1 MTTGKAK
8 IGRPSGNS
16 DTRARL
22 IEAARTLFQ
31 ERGYDATSVRAIAG
45 AAGVD
50 AAMINHYFGGKEGL
64 FQEAMDLPVS
74 PAKTFRTVL
83 DGITPANIPARIAA
97 QYVEVWEGEGSG
109 PAMIALLRRAISDP
123 DQVQVLRSRMTEG
136 LLLPI
141 AEVLSSDHP
150 DDAQL
155 RVAVIVS
162 QLFGMMVARHILR
175 LPPLVDLSVEQMRL
189 VIEQAI
195 TSIVNADPS
204 TSHPMSETKNQ
215 GKQS

>member
-1 MTTGKAK
+1 MTTGKSK

-97 QYVEVWEGEGSG
+97 QYVEVWEGEDSG
-109 PAMIALLRRAISDP
+109 PAMIALLRRAMSDP
-123 DQVQVLRSRMTEG
+123 DQVQVLSSRMTEG
-136 LLLPI
+136 LLLPL
-141 AEVLSSDHP
+141 AKVLSSDHP

-155 RVAVIVS
+155 RVAMIAS

-175 LPPLVDLSVEQMRL
+175 LSPLAALSVEQVRA
-189 VIEQAI
+189 VIEQTI
-195 TSIVNADPS
+195 TIIVNAESYP
-204 TSHPMSETKNQ
+204 SHPQPDTKNQ
-215 GKQS
+215 GN

>member
-1 MTTGKAK
+1 MTTRKAK

-22 IEAARTLFQ
+22 IEAALTLFR

-64 FQEAMDLPVS
+64 FQEVMDLPVS
-74 PAKTFRTVL
+74 PTETFRAVL

-97 QYVEVWEGEGSG
+97 QFVEVWEGKDSG

-123 DQVQVLRSRMTEG
+123 DQVQVLRSCMTEG
-136 LLLPI
+136 LFLPI
-141 AEVLSSDHP
+141 AKVLSIDHP

-155 RVAVIVS
+155 RVAMIAS

-175 LPPLVDLSVEQMRL
+175 LPPLADLSVEQMRL

-195 TSIVNADPS
+195 ISIVNTDPY
-204 TSHPMSETKNQ
+204 TSRPLSETKNQ
-215 GKQS
+215 GK

>member
-1 MTTGKAK
+1 MTTRKTK
-8 IGRPSGNS
+8 IGRPSGSS

-45 AAGVD
+45 VAGVD
-50 AAMINHYFGGKEGL
+50 AAMVNHYFGGKEGL
-64 FQEAMDLPVS
+64 FQEVMDLPVS
-74 PAKTFRTVL
+74 PAETFRAVL

-97 QYVEVWEGEGSG
+97 QFVEVWEGKDSG

-123 DQVQVLRSRMTEG
+123 DQVRVLRSRMTEG

-141 AEVLSSDHP
+141 AKVLSSDHP
-150 DDAQL
+150 DNAQL
-155 RVAVIVS
+155 RVAMIAS

-175 LPPLVDLSVEQMRL
+175 LPPLADLSAEQMRL

-195 TSIVNADPS
+195 TSIVNTDPY
-204 TSHPMSETKNQ
+204 TSRPLSETKNQ
-215 GKQS
+215 GK

>member
-74 PAKTFRTVL
+74 PAKTFRAVL
-83 DGITPANIPARIAA
+83 DGITPASIPARIAA
-97 QYVEVWEGEGSG
+97 HYVEVWEGADSG

-175 LPPLVDLSVEQMRL
+175 LPPLADLSVEQMRL
-189 VIEQAI
+189 VIEQVI
-195 TSIVNADPS
+195 TIIVNADPS

>member
-1 MTTGKAK
+1 
-8 IGRPSGNS
+8 
-16 DTRARL
+16 
-22 IEAARTLFQ
+22 
-31 ERGYDATSVRAIAG
+31 
-45 AAGVD
+45 
-50 AAMINHYFGGKEGL
+50 
-64 FQEAMDLPVS
+64 
-74 PAKTFRTVL
+74 
-83 DGITPANIPARIAA
+83 
-97 QYVEVWEGEGSG
+97 
-109 PAMIALLRRAISDP
+109 MIALLRRAISDP

-162 QLFGMMVARHILR
+162 QLFGMMVARHVLR
-175 LPPLVDLSVEQMRL
+175 LPPLADLSVEQMRL

-195 TSIVNADPS
+195 TIIVNADPS